1 METCFPHFKKT
12 SGKSLANE
20 VFEIDQETATGELK
34 LKNLIIKDNRFF
46 EEKEKK
52 TFMTDLFYE

>member
-1 METCFPHFKKT
+1 MQKCFPHLKKEQ
-12 SGKSLANE
+12 GKSLPCE
-20 VFEIDQETATGELK
+20 MFEMDHETASGELR
-34 LKNLIIKDNRFF
+34 LKNLIIKDNKFF